1 MDTDSY
7 AAALKSV
14 VRQDPDVIFVGEIRD
29 AESALSAIQALIRE
43 GQVRKR
49 YLALLAGRLPQP
61 RVRVDA
67 ALRKQV
73 LQGGERM
80 VRVDQEGK
88 ASLSEFRL
96 LRACGA
102 FSYVEVVIETGRTHQ
117 IRVHAA
123 HIGAP
128 VAGDPKYGDEEA
140 NRILRERGLRRLFLH
155 AAEFSFRLPD
165 GTDYTIAAPLPPE
178 LVAVLDRL

>member
-1 MDTDSY
+1 M
-7 AAALKSV
+7 
-14 VRQDPDVIFVGEIRD
+14 
-29 AESALSAIQALIRE
+29 
-43 GQVRKR
+43 
-49 YLALLAGRLPQP
+49 
-61 RVRVDA
+61 RVDA
-67 ALRKQV
+67 PLRKQV

-80 VRVDQEGK
+80 VRVDPEGK

-102 FSYVEVVIETGRTHQ
+102 YSYVEVVIETGRTHQ

-123 HIGAP
+123 HLGAP
-128 VAGDPKYGDEEA
+128 VAGDPKYGDEDA
-140 NRILRERGLRRLFLH
+140 NRRLRECGLRRLFLH

-165 GTDYTIAAPLPPE
+165 GPDYTISAPLPPE